1 MTEMRGRVIIP
12 AGCKPWEHE
21 LRTAEALAAVGH
33 VVEFV
38 PKREGDY
45 VRTADCLIDGE
56 LWEMKAPE
64 SSKVYKIEE
73 NVRRALRQS
82 HRVVVDSRRSKRLKD
97 DVFRRELRRCV
108 TELKSLE
115 GLIFVGRGGTVER
128 IK

>member
-1 MTEMRGRVIIP
+1 M
-12 AGCKPWEHE
+12 
-21 LRTAEALAAVGH
+21 AAAGH

-38 PKREGDY
+38 AKREGDH

-64 SSKVYKIEE
+64 SDKVARIAK
-73 NVRRALRQS
+73 NVRRALHQS
-82 HRVVVDSRRSKRLKD
+82 PRVVVDSRRAKRLKD
-97 DVFRRELRRCV
+97 DVFRRELKKCASEVRS
-108 TELKSLE
+108 LK